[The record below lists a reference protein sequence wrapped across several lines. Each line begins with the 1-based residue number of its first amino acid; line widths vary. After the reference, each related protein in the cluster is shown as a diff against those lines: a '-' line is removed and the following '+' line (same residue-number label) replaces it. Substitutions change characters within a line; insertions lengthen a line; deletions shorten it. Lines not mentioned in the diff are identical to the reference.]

1 MRFDTFENEEEMS
14 KAISK
19 LQAQGPKYMTC
30 PDDFWHTK
38 VHAKAMK
45 SAREMTKKILAQY

>member
-14 KAISK
+14 KIISK
-19 LQAQGPKYMTC
+19 LQSQGPKYMTC

-45 SAREMTKKILAQY
+45 SAREMTKKILAQL